1 MKIGIITS
9 GILPVPAV
17 QGGAVENLIDYYL
30 EYNHRHRLHDITIYS
45 VWHPDVAQH
54 PATQSDV
61 NHYEYINV
69 HSFSAKVLKRLYKW
83 FHHDGYYYYT
93 IEYFIDQV
101 LRRIRK
107 EKYDIILIENRPGY
121 ALKLIG
127 KTDAKLVY
135 HLHNGKLDNTI
146 KHYQAIYNAA
156 SRIIAISD
164 YITNC
169 VKSINPQDTKAVTV
183 HNGID
188 LSAFSLEKVQKADR
202 KSFGLGE
209 DDFVLFYS
217 GRITPEKGIAE
228 LLTAMTL
235 IKNKPHIRLLF
246 IGDVFYGVKATWDPF
261 LDKVN
266 ALKVLAGNQ
275 VITTGFIPYDQIPSL
290 LAMSDVAVIPSV
302 WDEPFGLTI
311 AEAQA
316 MGKPI
321 ITTRRGGIPEVVSEE
336 NAILLDT
343 DEHFVDHLTA
353 SILDLYEHPE
363 KRQKMTAVSIARS
376 KMFNRETYAKN
387 FFDAIDTI
395 HAK

>member
-30 EYNHRHRLHDITIYS
+30 EYNHRHRLHDITVYS

-164 YITNC
+164 
-169 VKSINPQDTKAVTV
+169 
-183 HNGID
+183 
-188 LSAFSLEKVQKADR
+188 
-202 KSFGLGE
+202 
-209 DDFVLFYS
+209 
-217 GRITPEKGIAE
+217 
-228 LLTAMTL
+228 
-235 IKNKPHIRLLF
+235 
-246 IGDVFYGVKATWDPF
+246 
-261 LDKVN
+261 
-266 ALKVLAGNQ
+266 
-275 VITTGFIPYDQIPSL
+275 
-290 LAMSDVAVIPSV
+290 
-302 WDEPFGLTI
+302 
-311 AEAQA
+311 
-316 MGKPI
+316 
-321 ITTRRGGIPEVVSEE
+321 
-336 NAILLDT
+336 
-343 DEHFVDHLTA
+343 
-353 SILDLYEHPE
+353 
-363 KRQKMTAVSIARS
+363 
-376 KMFNRETYAKN
+376 
-387 FFDAIDTI
+387 
-395 HAK
+395 